1 MPVGLF
7 GKYPG
12 KRDFLSLNLP
22 RTVITTMEDWLQAA
36 IAASSRQLGPAW
48 RDYYL
53 VHPIWNFRIGAKV
66 IGTDCVGAMMPSVD
80 GIGRYFPLSIIAWAD
95 DGSQL
100 APLRDVAAEWLD
112 DVHHR
117 LLSALDD
124 APAADPSVLL
134 EGLLD
139 LERPRETPRPETI
152 AGGWRIVADEPTE
165 QSAIARLEALRFAEE
180 EDNLTL
186 WWTKGSHL
194 VPGQLV
200 CFAGMPSPCFYVSML
215 GSSEA
220 IREEPPEPESIT

>member
-22 RTVITTMEDWLQAA
+22 KTVITTMEDWLQAA
-36 IAASSRQLGPAW
+36 IVVSSQQLGPAW
-48 RDYYL
+48 RDHYL

-80 GIGRYFPLSIIAWAD
+80 GIGRYFPLSIIAWAG
-95 DGSQL
+95 DGAQL
-100 APLRDVAAEWLD
+100 APFRDVAAEWVD

-124 APAADPSVLL
+124 APTADPSTLL
-134 EGLLD
+134 EGLTD
-139 LERPRETPRPETI
+139 LERPRGTQRLETI
-152 AGGWRIVADEPTE
+152 AGGWRIVSAEPTE
-165 QSAIARLEALRFAEE
+165 QSAIAHLEELRFAEE
-180 EDNLTL
+180 EESLTL

-200 CFAGMPSPCFYVSML
+200 CFVGMPAPCFYVSML

-220 IREEPPEPESIT
+220 TLDDPPVP